1 MIIDRSKFL
10 KLALAI
16 AATTTTTVACSATP
30 ADDEAQTGDEQ
41 AVTGA
46 RCTADS
52 IKKPGEGSMSAYSYA
67 EGFCFDLARW
77 EGPPDQ
83 EGVTTRFF
91 DFVYDQCRMY
101 SSQLQPAVAKKVKS
115 CLDGAQAARPKNAA
129 GDPTEEFDAGKM
141 YDCGKNALY
150 SICNDGIDA
159 RVTGRCERIADSQIA
174 SGVRAKRATLLNDCL
189 RVLSGMKSS
198 ARTQVEACVTST
210 KFDLYTC
217 TEGIQ
222 SDFTLAESSEPAPAA
237 ADACIKASAAAAVPP
252 ASVCDQLVAKAER
265 EKLAS
270 GDDYVASFVKSRC
283 AVYRTKLVPAAAKA
297 AIDCLADPSKKLYDN
312 IYTCGTLGMKGICRD
327 PGAVDAMCAGI
338 VEAINAVDPDAN
350 KGGRLTRQCRTLMP
364 GLTAAARAEVKSCVP
379 GLARSFGGFGA
390 ARFAL
395 YSCIEG
401 L

>member
-1 MIIDRSKFL
+1 MLVDRSKFL

-16 AATTTTTVACSATP
+16 AATTTTTIACSATP
-30 ADDEAQTGDEQ
+30 AEDDAASGDEQ
-41 AVTGA
+41 AQTGA

-52 IKKPGEGSMSAYSYA
+52 IRKPGEGSMTPYSFA
-67 EGFCFDLARW
+67 EGYCFDLARW
-77 EGPPDQ
+77 EGAPDA
-83 EGVTTRFF
+83 EGVTTHFF
-91 DFVYDQCRMY
+91 DFVYDHCRMY

-115 CLDGAQAARPKNAA
+115 CLDGAHAARAKNAN

-159 RVTGRCERIADSQIA
+159 RVASRCERIADAQIA
-174 SGVRAKRATLLNDCL
+174 NGVRGRRSTLLNDCE

-198 ARTQVEACVTST
+198 ARTQVESCVTGEG
-210 KFDLYTC
+210 FDLYTC

-222 SDFTLAESSEPAPAA
+222 SDFTLAEAGEPVPSA
-237 ADACIKASAAAAVPP
+237 ADACHDARSAAQVPP

-265 EKLAS
+265 EKQAS
-270 GDDYVASFVKSRC
+270 GASYVESFVRSRC

-297 AIDCLADPSKKLYDN
+297 AIDCLSDPNKKLYDN
-312 IYTCGTLGMKGICRD
+312 IYTCGNIGLKSVCRD
-327 PGAVDAMCAGI
+327 PGAVDATCKGI
-338 VEAINAVDPDAN
+338 VDAVKTIDPDAN
-350 KGGRLTRQCRTLMP
+350 KGGRLTRECRTMLP
-364 GLTAAARAEVKSCVP
+364 GLTSAARDEVKSCVP
-379 GLARSFGGFGA
+379 GKARAFSSFGW